1 MPFSLRSTAM
11 TAPRATFVIA
21 AVSASASAGDAG
33 APDPS
38 SFYADVVGSD
48 TLRDVSLGTEIRL
61 YGADACEFSLRAR
74 SSSGQSMAC
83 EIPAR
88 AMLIEWTADRPI
100 SCRARSKNRY
110 GRVLATCSSDE
121 VPDFAASLIRTRARR
136 RLPIQKQAVSA
147 RIRTVGTSRQGHRA
161 GNLAFRI

>member
-1 MPFSLRSTAM
+1 M
-11 TAPRATFVIA
+11 TALRAAFVIA
-21 AVSASASAGDAG
+21 AASASAGAGDAG

-61 YGADACEFSLRAR
+61 YGADACEFSQRAR
-74 SSSGQSMAC
+74 SSSGQSIAC

-100 SCRARSKNRY
+100 SCRARSIDRC

-121 VPDFAASLIRTRARR
+121 VPVFAASLIEQGVVAVVFRY
-136 RLPIQKQAVSA
+136 KQAVSA
-147 RIRTVGTSRQGHRA
+147 RIRTVGTSRQGRKA
-161 GNLAFRI
+161 GNLAFRV